1 MCDFR
6 YAHWCGSGFNLHVA
20 SQNNSR
26 NFTAE
31 AGIQGKEAAD
41 RPTCHS
47 SGGVASSGMHF
58 GGDIFWRKISPYA
71 TTLIAFQTVRV
82 RLSKRFSYIYEL

>member
-1 MCDFR
+1 MTSDMLIGAVQVLICMLQVRVILGTLQPGQEFR
-6 YAHWCGSGFNLHVA
+6 
-20 SQNNSR
+20 
-26 NFTAE
+26 E
-31 AGIQGKEAAD
+31 KEAAD